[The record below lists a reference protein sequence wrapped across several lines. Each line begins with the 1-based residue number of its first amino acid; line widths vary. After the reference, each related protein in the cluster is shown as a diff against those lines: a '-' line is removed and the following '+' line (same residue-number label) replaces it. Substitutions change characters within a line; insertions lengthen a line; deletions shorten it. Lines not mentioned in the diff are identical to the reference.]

1 VAPTVICIGNEKSL
15 KQSARKVASKR
26 EAFFENSEREAF
38 LGEWTH
44 ENTPSE
50 IWNFCAERA
59 HVGFGHVVFGMW
71 R

>member
-1 VAPTVICIGNEKSL
+1 VAPTLICIGDEKSL

-38 LGEWTH
+38 LGEWTN
-44 ENTPSE
+44 ENTA
-50 IWNFCAERA
+50 NFCAERA